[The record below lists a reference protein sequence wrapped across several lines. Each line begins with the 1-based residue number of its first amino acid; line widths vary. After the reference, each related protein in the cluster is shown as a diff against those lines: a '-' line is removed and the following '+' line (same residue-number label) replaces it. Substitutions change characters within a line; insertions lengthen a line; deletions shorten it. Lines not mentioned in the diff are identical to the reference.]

1 VGRWRALFIVRPW
14 LLKLGESTSK
24 SESIPQSK
32 RREREREAERERESG
47 GDAEVGGGDGDRGVV
62 SRGRDTRGRSE
73 SKQQRTAAAD
83 RPAAQLN

>member
-32 RREREREAERERESG
+32 RREREREAERERERVAATPRSVAATVTAGLYRG
-47 GDAEVGGGDGDRGVV
+47 GAIHGEGRRV
-62 SRGRDTRGRSE
+62 SNNEQRR
-73 SKQQRTAAAD
+73 RTAL
-83 RPAAQLN
+83 PPN